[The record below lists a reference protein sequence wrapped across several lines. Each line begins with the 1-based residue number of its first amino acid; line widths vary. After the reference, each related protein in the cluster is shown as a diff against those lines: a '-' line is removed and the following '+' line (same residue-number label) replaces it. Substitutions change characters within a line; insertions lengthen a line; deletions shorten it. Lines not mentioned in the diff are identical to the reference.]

1 MTSSSGDP
9 TPSGTRPLRP
19 AAPGHAAPYLEPPMT
34 EDKPAEAVKAF
45 RDLTLEEFEQLCDDL
60 TEPLTRVDNLR
71 EAFEALCNQ
80 IRGLS
85 YTVGDDARNKIIPLI
100 AGTRALT
107 AEGREVATQLDSTK
121 YASMPRRDRV
131 TERLPEAIH
140 ASSLASAVLTAA
152 LSIQPHDATPA
163 AHIPAPLELQL
174 PETEYAMA
182 WHLAEAFNL
191 LEGSSRA
198 CGAIHDWTVWDLD
211 VSDQANAQRRLY
223 AAEARMA
230 VAPTVAAAPP
240 PQPASPIR
248 TATLR

>member
-1 MTSSSGDP
+1 
-9 TPSGTRPLRP
+9 
-19 AAPGHAAPYLEPPMT
+19 MT
-34 EDKPAEAVKAF
+34 EDKPTEVVKAF
-45 RDLTLEEFEQLCDDL
+45 RDLTLDEFEQLCDDL

-85 YTVGDDARNKIIPLI
+85 YTAGPDARNKIIPLI

-107 AEGREVATQLDSTK
+107 AEARQVATQLDSAK
-121 YASMPRRDRV
+121 YLSMPRRDRV

-140 ASSLASAVLTAA
+140 ASSLASSKLTAVLNV
-152 LSIQPHDATPA
+152 QPHDATPA
-163 AHIPAPLELQL
+163 AHPRAPHELQC
-174 PETEYAMA
+174 PDAEYAMA

-191 LEGSSRA
+191 LEEGGRA

-223 AAEARMA
+223 AAEVRMP
-230 VAPTVAAAPP
+230 VAPITVAAAPP
-240 PQPASPIR
+240 PQPAYPTR
-248 TATLR
+248 TAPLR